1 MGAFEWWLNLGTFAG
16 VAVLSVP
23 VWSLNFRK
31 KRLRRI
37 RDAEAAGG
45 SDEAFRRQVRAIL
58 RGKRERDVA
67 DWRRIDEICLATG
80 YILLLGSAGLR
91 LTLPLLTR

>member
-1 MGAFEWWLNLGTFAG
+1 MSAFEWWLNLATFVG

-37 RDAEAAGG
+37 RDAEDAGG
-45 SDEAFRRQVRAIL
+45 SDAAFRRRVRSLL
-58 RGKRERDVA
+58 RDKRERDVA
-67 DWRRIDEICLATG
+67 DWRRIDEVCLAGG
-80 YILLLGSAGLR
+80 YLLLLGSAGLR
-91 LTLPLLTR
+91 LTLPLVIR